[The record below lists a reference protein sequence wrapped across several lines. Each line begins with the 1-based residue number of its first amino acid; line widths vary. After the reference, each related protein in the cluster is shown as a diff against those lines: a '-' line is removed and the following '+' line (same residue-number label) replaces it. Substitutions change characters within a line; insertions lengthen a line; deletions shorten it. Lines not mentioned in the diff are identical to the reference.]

1 MQLIRAELAIRG
13 LIAGNATD
21 YVNTVIVKYDPAG
34 QSNIQTQTVLTLTD
48 LTAIRRIFL
57 SWRGTRLIDLR
68 RFNIDGDLTPGFT
81 KRKFHWIGVPEIE
94 TR

>member
-13 LIAGNATD
+13 LLTGNAVD
-21 YVNTVIVKYDPAG
+21 YVNTVIAKYDPAG
-34 QSNIQTQTVLTLTD
+34 KSNLPAQNLTLTD
-48 LTAIRRIFL
+48 ITAIRRIFL

-81 KRKFHWIGVPEIE
+81 KRNWHWIGVPEIE